1 MYLSHAVQ
9 KLELFKIKRLY
20 VAKSEKISYTECHG
34 TAWFFLLF
42 WTLFSGYNCSQKNKA
57 SYAPVNNDNISTEK
71 TQKVA
76 KKDECDFDKIKENNR
91 YWCIKIINVSV
102 PLHPTDS
109 SLNRLFFGW
118 TMKMCLYLQVAES

>member
-42 WTLFSGYNCSQKNKA
+42 WTLFSGYNCLQKNKA
-57 SYAPVNNDNISTEK
+57 SYSPVNNDKYRENTKPS
-71 TQKVA
+71 
-76 KKDECDFDKIKENNR
+76 KER
-91 YWCIKIINVSV
+91 WMW
-102 PLHPTDS
+102 
-109 SLNRLFFGW
+109 FW
-118 TMKMCLYLQVAES
+118 